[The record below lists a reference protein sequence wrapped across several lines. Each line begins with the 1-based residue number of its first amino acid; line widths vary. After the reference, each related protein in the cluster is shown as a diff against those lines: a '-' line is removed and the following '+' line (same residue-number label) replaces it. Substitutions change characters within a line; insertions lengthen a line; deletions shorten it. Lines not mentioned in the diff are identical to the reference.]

1 MAGGKNNPFNNDVL
15 KLILNGVGIPGIA
28 SNALSNPL
36 PNLFMSLHT
45 DDPTADGNQIAFEA
59 TYTGYKRQP
68 VSRTLAGFTVSA
80 GAATLATSVVFPAST
95 GTSDSETETWAALG
109 TALTGE
115 GKILY
120 RGPIT
125 PEIPVTLG
133 TAPQIATGT
142 TVTES

>member
-1 MAGGKNNPFNNDVL
+1 MPGGKNSPFNNDLL
-15 KLILNGVGIPGIA
+15 KLILNGVGIPGLA
-28 SNALSNPL
+28 SNAISSPL

-45 DDPTADGNQIAFEA
+45 DDPAADGNQIAFEA
-59 TYTGYKRQP
+59 TYTGYRRQP
-68 VSRTLAGFTVSA
+68 VSRTVAGFTVFA
-80 GAATLATSVVFPAST
+80 GAATLATSVVFPAAT
-95 GTSDSETETWAALG
+95 GSSDSETETWAAIG

-133 TAPQIATGT
+133 TAPQLAVGT

>member
-1 MAGGKNNPFNNDVL
+1 MPGGKNSPFNNDIL
-15 KLILNGVGIPGIA
+15 KLILNGVGIPGLA
-28 SNALSNPL
+28 SNAMSSPL

-45 DDPTADGNQIAFEA
+45 DDPTAGGNQIAFEA
-59 TYTGYKRQP
+59 AYTGYARQP
-68 VSRTLAGFTVSA
+68 VPRSLAGFTVSG
-80 GAATLATSVVFPAST
+80 GAATLATSVVFPAAT
-95 GTSDSETETWAALG
+95 GTSDSETETWAAIG

-125 PEIPVTLG
+125 PPIPVTLD
-133 TAPQIATGT
+133 TAPEIATGT